1 MLPKI
6 PVLIEV
12 SYKEY
17 MKNIHND
24 KVQYHRQ
31 FVIPNEIITPE
42 EVFEFVNSNLNNVHN
57 TDINK
62 YYKSVGIITDSQ
74 TEEEENKLLNLAIN
88 N

>member
-6 PVLIEV
+6 PVLMEV
-12 SYKEY
+12 SYQEY
-17 MKNIHND
+17 IDNIDNE

-31 FVIPNEIITPE
+31 FVVPIDIKSPE

-57 TDINK
+57 TDVNK

-74 TEEEENKLLNLAIN
+74 TEKEEDRFNNLAVSN
-88 N
+88 